1 MGKKLSDL
9 ELAKKQK
16 KQAATVKKEPKYTPK
31 GRIYLTA
38 TFNNTLVTITD
49 DTGHTLVWG
58 SCGKS
63 GYSGTRKATP
73 FAATNTIETAIKK
86 AKAENGLTEVG
97 VFIKGAGPGRD
108 ALLRV
113 LRGLDLEVSK
123 LVDMT
128 PIPHDGIRPKKR
140 RRV

>member
-49 DTGHTLVWG
+49 DTGHSRWTSRHHRV
-58 SCGKS
+58 
-63 GYSGTRKATP
+63 R
-73 FAATNTIETAIKK
+73 
-86 AKAENGLTEVG
+86 
-97 VFIKGAGPGRD
+97 GAQ
-108 ALLRV
+108 
-113 LRGLDLEVSK
+113 
-123 LVDMT
+123 
-128 PIPHDGIRPKKR
+128 R
-140 RRV
+140 RC